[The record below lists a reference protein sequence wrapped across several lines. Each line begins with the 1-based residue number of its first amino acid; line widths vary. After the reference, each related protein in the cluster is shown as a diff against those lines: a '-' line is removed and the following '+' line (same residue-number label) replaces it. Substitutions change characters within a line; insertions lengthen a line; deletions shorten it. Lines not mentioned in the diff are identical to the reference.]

1 MHIRDRSKLF
11 ETLEQKIN
19 INTKDKMNQA
29 DTLSKIFA
37 SDDLSS
43 LNAIGKFI
51 KNSLQ
56 KRENTTLYTLPPHY
70 VLYHTEG

>member
-1 MHIRDRSKLF
+1 MRDRSKLF
-11 ETLEQKIN
+11 ETLQQKIDV
-19 INTKDKMNQA
+19 NTKNKIDQV
-29 DTLSKIFA
+29 DTINKIFA
-37 SDDLSS
+37 SDDLSL

>member
-1 MHIRDRSKLF
+1 
-11 ETLEQKIN
+11 
-19 INTKDKMNQA
+19 MNQA